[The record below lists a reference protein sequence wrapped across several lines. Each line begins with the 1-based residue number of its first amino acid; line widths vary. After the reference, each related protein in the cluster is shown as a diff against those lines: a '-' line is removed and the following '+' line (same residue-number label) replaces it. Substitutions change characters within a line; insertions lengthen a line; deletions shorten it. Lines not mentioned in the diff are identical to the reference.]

1 MKGNLHSQKGLTL
14 VEVLVSIVLLAVI
27 LTSFLS
33 FFTQSALYTKKNE
46 QKLGT
51 MATAQK
57 YINLIEDVPKTKFTS
72 INPNPVN
79 EVPLTEDQIRNLF
92 DPPLAKSTYNISGKL
107 IIKPNTENLIQFT
120 IIVED
125 PNDLNNKSTTYT
137 YIRK

>member
-14 VEVLVSIVLLAVI
+14 VEVLVSIVLLAVV

-33 FFTQSALYTKKNE
+33 FFTQSALFTKKNE
-46 QKLGT
+46 QKLET

-57 YINLIEDVPKTKFTS
+57 YINLIEDVPKTKFAS
-72 INPNPVN
+72 FNPNLLN

-92 DPPLAKSTYNISGKL
+92 DPPLAKSTYNIRGKL
-107 IIKPNTENLIQFT
+107 IITPNTENLIQFT

-125 PNDLNNKSTTYT
+125 PNDINNRSTTYT